1 MKRKIY
7 CTFTVIIAALTV
19 VCLYGLVEAKN
30 YKNVVRAN
38 YRRCYSELVNYV
50 TDIDTT
56 LSKAVITNDH
66 KQMSLLSEKLWLYS
80 AFAKENLG
88 MLPLSSSE
96 LDKTQNFLAQ
106 VGDYSYS
113 LAKQLNEGKQ
123 LTDDQ
128 YSQLASLVDY
138 SDTLS
143 SELLTMEEGIMNG
156 EIPVETAEGRINN
169 VSVFNENFEEIEEK
183 FSDYTSMVYDG
194 PFSEHNEKN
203 TGDLLNSP
211 IVSKEQ
217 ARTAVKNLLGNK
229 IKMIHFEGESQGTI
243 PSYNFSVSTNTRNR
257 NIYVQISKNGG
268 YPILMLDNKEINQ
281 QKIEYAEAE
290 KNAQMFLI
298 DNNFVKMKQ
307 TGYIISGNTIT
318 FAYAYLQNEFVMYP
332 DLIKVKVALDNGEIV
347 GLETNGFLSNHKES
361 RSIPEMKITK
371 EQASKLVSPVFELQ
385 KINKALIP
393 LDTGKDV
400 YCYELLG
407 KVKDKLFLIY
417 INTETGV
424 QEDIKMVIQTTN
436 GELTI

>member
-7 CTFTVIIAALTV
+7 CTFTVIIAALSV
-19 VCLYGLVEAKN
+19 VCLYGLVESNN

-113 LAKQLNEGKQ
+113 LAKQLNEGKE

-128 YSQLASLVDY
+128 YTQLASLVNY
-138 SDTLS
+138 SETLS
-143 SELLTMEEGIMNG
+143 TQLLAMEEGIMNG
-156 EIPVETAEGRINN
+156 EIPVELAEGRINN
-169 VSVFNENFEEIEEK
+169 ISVFNENFEEIEEK
-183 FSDYTSMVYDG
+183 FSDYTSLVYDG

-203 TGDLLNSP
+203 TGDLLNSQV
-211 IVSKEQ
+211 ITKED

-229 IKMIHFEGESQGTI
+229 IKMIRFEGESQGSI
-243 PSYNFSVSTNTRNR
+243 PSYNFSVTTNTRDR
-257 NIYVQISKNGG
+257 SIYVQISKNGG
-268 YPILMLDNKEINQ
+268 YPVLMLDNKEILE
-281 QKIEYAEAE
+281 QKIEYSEAE

-307 TGYIISGNTIT
+307 TGYVISGNTIT
-318 FAYAYLQNEFVMYP
+318 FAYAFLQNEFVMYP
-332 DLIKVKVALDNGEIV
+332 DLIKVKVALDNGEII

-361 RSIPEMKITK
+361 RTIPELSITK
-371 EQASKLVSPVFELQ
+371 EEASKLVSPVFQLQ

-393 LDTGKDV
+393 LDTGKEV

-407 KVKDKLFLIY
+407 KVNNKLFLIY
-417 INTETGV
+417 INTETGI
-424 QEDIKMVIQTTN
+424 QEDIKMVVQTTH
-436 GELTI
+436 

>member
-19 VCLYGLVEAKN
+19 VCLYGLVEARN

-66 KQMSLLSEKLWLYS
+66 NQMSLLSEKLWLYS

-88 MLPLSSSE
+88 MLPLSSSQ

-169 VSVFNENFEEIEEK
+169 VSVFNENFEEIE
-183 FSDYTSMVYDG
+183 
-194 PFSEHNEKN
+194 
-203 TGDLLNSP
+203 
-211 IVSKEQ
+211 
-217 ARTAVKNLLGNK
+217 
-229 IKMIHFEGESQGTI
+229 
-243 PSYNFSVSTNTRNR
+243 
-257 NIYVQISKNGG
+257 
-268 YPILMLDNKEINQ
+268 
-281 QKIEYAEAE
+281 
-290 KNAQMFLI
+290 
-298 DNNFVKMKQ
+298 
-307 TGYIISGNTIT
+307 
-318 FAYAYLQNEFVMYP
+318 
-332 DLIKVKVALDNGEIV
+332 
-347 GLETNGFLSNHKES
+347 
-361 RSIPEMKITK
+361 
-371 EQASKLVSPVFELQ
+371 
-385 KINKALIP
+385 
-393 LDTGKDV
+393 
-400 YCYELLG
+400 
-407 KVKDKLFLIY
+407 
-417 INTETGV
+417 
-424 QEDIKMVIQTTN
+424 
-436 GELTI
+436 

>member
-7 CTFTVIIAALTV
+7 CTFTVIIAALSV
-19 VCLYGLVEAKN
+19 VCLYGLVESNN

-113 LAKQLNEGKQ
+113 LAKQLNEGKE

-128 YSQLASLVDY
+128 YTQLASLVNY
-138 SDTLS
+138 SETLS
-143 SELLTMEEGIMNG
+143 TQLLAMEEGIMNG
-156 EIPVETAEGRINN
+156 EIPVELAEGRINN
-169 VSVFNENFEEIEEK
+169 ISVFNENFEEIEEK
-183 FSDYTSMVYDG
+183 FSDYTSLVYDG

-203 TGDLLNSP
+203 TGDLLNSQV
-211 IVSKEQ
+211 ITKED

-229 IKMIHFEGESQGTI
+229 IKMIRFEGESQGSI
-243 PSYNFSVSTNTRNR
+243 PSYNFSVTTNTRDR
-257 NIYVQISKNGG
+257 SIYVQISKNGG
-268 YPILMLDNKEINQ
+268 YPVLMLDNKEILE
-281 QKIEYAEAE
+281 QKIEYSEAE

-307 TGYIISGNTIT
+307 TGYVISGNTIT
-318 FAYAYLQNEFVMYP
+318 FAYAFLQNEFVMYP
-332 DLIKVKVALDNGEIV
+332 DLIKVKVALDNGEII

-361 RSIPEMKITK
+361 RTIPELSITK
-371 EQASKLVSPVFELQ
+371 EEASKLVSPVFQLQ

-393 LDTGKDV
+393 ILAKKYTATN
-400 YCYELLG
+400 YLE
-407 KVKDKLFLIY
+407 KLI
-417 INTETGV
+417 INYS
-424 QEDIKMVIQTTN
+424 
-436 GELTI
+436 

>member
-1 MKRKIY
+1 
-7 CTFTVIIAALTV
+7 
-19 VCLYGLVEAKN
+19 
-30 YKNVVRAN
+30 
-38 YRRCYSELVNYV
+38 
-50 TDIDTT
+50 
-56 LSKAVITNDH
+56 
-66 KQMSLLSEKLWLYS
+66 
-80 AFAKENLG
+80 
-88 MLPLSSSE
+88 
-96 LDKTQNFLAQ
+96 
-106 VGDYSYS
+106 
-113 LAKQLNEGKQ
+113 
-123 LTDDQ
+123 
-128 YSQLASLVDY
+128 
-138 SDTLS
+138 
-143 SELLTMEEGIMNG
+143 
-156 EIPVETAEGRINN
+156 
-169 VSVFNENFEEIEEK
+169 
-183 FSDYTSMVYDG
+183 
-194 PFSEHNEKN
+194 
-203 TGDLLNSP
+203 
-211 IVSKEQ
+211 
-217 ARTAVKNLLGNK
+217 
-229 IKMIHFEGESQGTI
+229 MIHFEGESQGTI

-371 EQASKLVSPVFELQ
+371 EQASKLISPVFELQ

-424 QEDIKMVIQTTN
+424 QEDIKMVVQTTN